1 MERREKKKGEAEGQT
16 EVTRDLP
23 NGVMTI
29 SLTPARDSGN
39 AGPPL
44 DRKLGFDRDPFLRR
58 YIRSKN
64 VEPLP
69 VGPLKVDFV
78 VYAFF
83 YGLLNLLYPC
93 IFV

>member
-29 SLTPARDSGN
+29 SLTPAWDSGN

-44 DRKLGFDRDPFLRR
+44 DRKLGFHQYPFFRR
-58 YIRSKN
+58 YIVVPTVAKRFCASSDRRSEWPMKRWPSDWR
-64 VEPLP
+64 V
-69 VGPLKVDFV
+69 
-78 VYAFF
+78 AA
-83 YGLLNLLYPC
+83 
-93 IFV
+93 